1 MNYNLLITQV
11 IFLIILKHAQSSSF
25 EDVTSK
31 SFGPSAKGLIAA
43 FGDFNGNKNT
53 DIFVI
58 GDGGTSVKLY
68 LSTKE
73 VTTDESKYEEKLL
86 IDGNTANGTIITS
99 VVPADFDGDN
109 QMDLLVTRSQTGS
122 TNLKV
127 EIHWGQQQQIKL
139 DAAPL
144 ELLGG
149 LKDQPLLLD
158 ANGNMIPDL
167 LGETPDGKKQF
178 YIFNKGT
185 RNYTTIPL
193 SSSSSLRRPQSSAFV
208 DLNGDL
214 TADLSIVSEKAGKPQ
229 LEYWYSQ
236 NGNLTYHQTIEY
248 PTDAV
253 LFGQV
258 TFLDIGANRGKG
270 NHVYAVLPACVDDSC
285 TQSFLYI
292 LADPNKKWSK
302 LDLKLKTNGMTWNF
316 VPPSSNPG
324 SHTDLPITVRA
335 GDYNLDGY
343 PDLVV
348 VLRNSSV
355 DGFQQKAFILDNT
368 ACSGCET
375 GRTFQLSYEVPLH
388 SDKEKALIPAF
399 YDYQDDGILDLI
411 VTTFGEDNQP
421 HIHLLQHVFT
431 DDAFFLKVKVVSGLC
446 YTNCPFKKEPYG
458 INQPGP
464 VVKYTTEDN
473 EGHLQIGLATQLTQ
487 SAYFSLQLP
496 FTVFGLGQTPNF
508 VDTLEVGIPHPVG
521 QPARTRSWAAVI
533 PNSQLII
540 IPYPNNSPSS
550 WVNKLFITPS
560 RLLLLTGAALIG
572 TCGFLAGIVGILHW
586 REKVEDRKEKLI
598 DSHKFHFDAM

>member
-1 MNYNLLITQV
+1 MISLIL
-11 IFLIILKHAQSSSF
+11 FKHAQSSSF

-31 SFGPSAKGLIAA
+31 SLGPSAKGLVAA

-58 GDGGTSVKLY
+58 ADGGTSVKLY
-68 LSTKE
+68 LSTKA
-73 VTTDESKYEEKLL
+73 VATDESKYEENLL
-86 IDGNTANGTIITS
+86 IGGNTANGTIITS

-167 LGETPDGKKQF
+167 LGETPDGKRQF

-185 RNYTTIPL
+185 RNYTTMPL
-193 SSSSSLRRPQSSAFV
+193 SSSSPLIRPQSSAFV

-214 TADLSIVSEKAGKPQ
+214 TADLSIVSEKDGKSQ

-236 NGNLTYHQTIEY
+236 NGNLTYDHKAIDY
-248 PTDAV
+248 PTDAD

-258 TFLDIGANRGKG
+258 TFLDIGSNRGEG
-270 NHVYAVLPACVDDSC
+270 IHVHAVLPACVNQSC
-285 TQSFLYI
+285 THSFLYI
-292 LADPNKKWSK
+292 LTDPNKKWSK
-302 LDLKLKTNGMTWNF
+302 LDLKLKTDQMTWNF
-316 VPPSSNPG
+316 VPPKSNPG
-324 SHTDLPITVRA
+324 TYTDTPITVRA

-348 VLRNSSV
+348 VLRNSTA
-355 DGFQQKAFILDNT
+355 DGFQQKAFILENT

-375 GRTFQLSYEVPLH
+375 GRTFQLSYEIPLH
-388 SDKEKALIPAF
+388 SNKEKALIPAF

-411 VTTFGEDNQP
+411 VTTIGEDNQP

-446 YTNCPFKKEPYG
+446 YKNCPFKKEPYG

-473 EGHLQIGLATQLTQ
+473 EGHLQIGIASQLTQ

-560 RLLLLTGAALIG
+560 RLVLLTGAALIG